1 MYPCYMEYEVAYRR
15 QELLREAEVER
26 SIPETTAKQLDLSEE
41 GYFWHEALALP
52 ISIRDVFHA
61 NISQALVDD
70 VVRRRTQSLV
80 LTVAS
85 AAFGLG
91 VLAGGW
97 IGNAVSLDTVLL
109 FGCIVALA
117 ACIPVV
123 SRSLFLLRRRRIKL
137 LLHQQ

>member
-1 MYPCYMEYEVAYRR
+1 MEYEAAYRR
-15 QELLREAEVER
+15 QELLREAEIER
-26 SIPETTAKQLDLSEE
+26 IIPETSAQKSDLSE
-41 GYFWHEALALP
+41 GRYFWHEALALP

-70 VVRRRTQSLV
+70 MLRRRTQSLV

-97 IGNAVSLDTVLL
+97 IDSLVSLDIVLL

-117 ACIPVV
+117 ACIPVAR
-123 SRSLFLLRRRRIKL
+123 RSLFLLRRRKIKL

>member
-1 MYPCYMEYEVAYRR
+1 MYPCYMEYEVTYRR
-15 QELLREAEVER
+15 QELSREAEIER
-26 SIPETTAKQLDLSEE
+26 IVSETSVQKADLSE
-41 GYFWHEALALP
+41 GRYFWHEALALP

-70 VVRRRTQSLV
+70 MLRRRTQSLV

-97 IGNAVSLDTVLL
+97 IDSLASLDTVLL

-117 ACIPVV
+117 ACLPVAR
-123 SRSLFLLRRRRIKL
+123 RSLFLLRRRRIKL

>member
-1 MYPCYMEYEVAYRR
+1 MYPCYMEYEAAYRR
-15 QELLREAEVER
+15 QELLHEAEIER
-26 SIPETTAKQLDLSEE
+26 SIPETTTQKSDLSDER
-41 GYFWHEALALP
+41 YFWHEALALP

-70 VVRRRTQSLV
+70 ILRRRTQSFV

-97 IGNAVSLDTVLL
+97 IDSLANIDVVLL
-109 FGCIVALA
+109 LGCIVALA
-117 ACIPVV
+117 ACMPVAR
-123 SRSLFLLRRRRIKL
+123 RSLFLLRRRRIKL

>member
-1 MYPCYMEYEVAYRR
+1 MYPCYIEYEAAYRR
-15 QELLREAEVER
+15 QELLHEAEMER
-26 SIPETTAKQLDLSEE
+26 SIPETTAQKPDLSDKR
-41 GYFWHEALALP
+41 YFWHEALALP
-52 ISIRDVFHA
+52 ISIRDVLHA

-70 VVRRRTQSLV
+70 MLRRRTQSFV
-80 LTVAS
+80 LMVAS

-97 IGNAVSLDTVLL
+97 IDGMANLDVVLL

-117 ACIPVV
+117 ACIPVAR
-123 SRSLFLLRRRRIKL
+123 RSLFLLRRRRIKL

>member
-1 MYPCYMEYEVAYRR
+1 MEYEVAYRR

-26 SIPETTAKQLDLSEE
+26 SIPETTMKRLDLSDE
-41 GYFWHEALALP
+41 GYFWREALALP

-61 NISQALVDD
+61 NISQALIDD
-70 VVRRRTQSLV
+70 VLRRRTQSLV

-97 IGNAVSLDTVLL
+97 IDSMANLDAVLL
-109 FGCIVALA
+109 FGCVMALA
-117 ACIPVV
+117 ACMPVAR
-123 SRSLFLLRRRRIKL
+123 RSLFLLRRRRGKL